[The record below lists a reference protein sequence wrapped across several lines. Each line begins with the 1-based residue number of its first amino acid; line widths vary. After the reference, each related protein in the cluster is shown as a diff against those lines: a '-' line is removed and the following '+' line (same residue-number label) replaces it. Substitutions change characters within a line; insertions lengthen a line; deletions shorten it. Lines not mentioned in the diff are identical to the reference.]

1 MTKVKALKRPIESD
15 YTSHVAYTRALEEY
29 CDSLLQPDHFASV
42 GNKVK
47 QEPVAHIYYL
57 DSNSR
62 PRVGWDNWAG
72 MKLGDKLYAS
82 PQSAWVDLTDEE
94 VDQFHNWK
102 DCTWSTNELVRY
114 VEAQLKAKNA

>member
-1 MTKVKALKRPIESD
+1 MTQV
-15 YTSHVAYTRALEEY
+15 H
-29 CDSLLQPDHFASV
+29 
-42 GNKVK
+42 
-47 QEPVAHIYYL
+47 VAHIYHI
-57 DSNSR
+57 DANGR
-62 PRVGWDNWAG
+62 PRVGWDNWKD
-72 MKLGDKLYAS
+72 MQLGDKLYAS